1 MNRRS
6 FVKTCVGVA
15 GAGALA
21 ASGLSMAAG
30 LAIPR
35 RAGGALIRYYG
46 AHRVGGPAP
55 RGVPLIP
62 ITVQDGKFVG
72 KTSIP
77 AFDKGADKESTTETL
92 NNLDWYKYCGHSGAP
107 GLAPKFTNDNTL
119 LYNSKDL
126 YKVVKPWF
134 GDKFGQPISPDDF
147 PANSFGA
154 AFQWRSKGQSGV
166 NVLSGVII
174 RANPD
179 EVSYVTKTVSPAVPL
194 VSKAEFDYVVKNIHH
209 VDPDTKNHYIAVST
223 FCTHFCCVPGY
234 KEAEQLARPRNAW
247 DNMFCTCHNS
257 NYNYRQ
263 PVAYTFSPETTA
275 SSNEGV
281 FDPLL
286 KSQQ

>member
-1 MNRRS
+1 VNRRA
-6 FVKTCVGVA
+6 FVKTCVGV
-15 GAGALA
+15 
-21 ASGLSMAAG
+21 AG

-35 RAGGALIRYYG
+35 RAGGALLRYYG

-55 RGVPLIP
+55 RGVPLVP
-62 ITVQDGKFVG
+62 ITVENGKFVG

-77 AFDKGADKESTTETL
+77 GFDIKTGEELPDQPV
-92 NNLDWYKYCGHSGAP
+92 NVLDWYKYCGHSGAP
-107 GLAPKFTNDNTL
+107 GLVPNFTNDNTL
-119 LYNSKDL
+119 LYNEKDL

-134 GDKFGQPISPDDF
+134 DGKYGQPISPDDF

-154 AFQWRSKGQSGV
+154 AFQWRSKGQQGT

-179 EVSYVTKTVSPAVPL
+179 EVKYVTATVAPAKPL
-194 VSKAEFDYVVKNIHH
+194 VSQAEYDHVVKNVHY
-209 VDPDTKNHYIAVST
+209 VDPATKNHFIAVST

-234 KEAEQLARPRNAW
+234 KEAEALARPRNAW

-263 PVAYTFSPETTA
+263 PVSYMFSPETTA
-275 SSNEGV
+275 ASNEGV

-286 KSQQ
+286 KSQTA

>member
-1 MNRRS
+1 VNRRS

-62 ITVQDGKFVG
+62 ITVEDGKFVG
-72 KTSIP
+72 RITIP
-77 AFDKGADKESTTETL
+77 SFEDPSKEI
-92 NNLDWYKYCGHSGAP
+92 NVLDWYKYCGHSGAP
-107 GLAPKFTNDNTL
+107 GLVPNFTNDNTL
-119 LYNSKDL
+119 LYNEKDL

-134 GDKFGQPISPDDF
+134 DGKYGQPVTPDDF

-154 AFQWRSKGQSGV
+154 SFQWRSKGQQGT

-174 RANPD
+174 RANPA
-179 EVSYVTKTVSPAVPL
+179 EVKYVTSTVAPAKPL
-194 VSKAEFDYVVKNIHH
+194 ASQAEYDYVVKNVHH
-209 VDPDTKNHYIAVST
+209 VDPTTKNHFIAVST

-234 KEAEQLARPRNAW
+234 KEAEALARPRNAW

-275 SSNEGV
+275 ASNEGV

-286 KSQQ
+286 KSQQA